1 MHVGCRCTM
10 RTVWPLLLVA
20 TALCCASP
28 AARAGAGTGR
38 CKFPAV
44 FNFGDSD
51 SDTGGFWAAFP
62 AQQGP
67 FGMTYF
73 GRPAGRASDGRLVI
87 DFIGTYLLAPAGCT
101 TRIACIISMASV
113 SEIFF

>member
-1 MHVGCRCTM
+1 M

-44 FNFGDSD
+44 FNFVDSN

-67 FGMTYF
+67 FSMTYF

-87 DFIGTYLLAPAGCT
+87 DLIGTYLLRS
-101 TRIACIISMASV
+101 RIACFISIASV
-113 SEIFF
+113 SDFFF